1 MTDVPPDD
9 LAALERRYG
18 IPTDTYCGL
27 SPEEMSRAIVAIHGG
42 PRRRGEPAGFWP
54 TVSVESMLAA
64 LREEFG
70 PEADVERIRLQ
81 EQFFGGRVS
90 RALAVDWMLPADAF
104 GRAVTEGLARHFPE
118 LGDDARRVIA
128 GSYAYSHAK

>member
-1 MTDVPPDD
+1 MNDLPPADI
-9 LAALERRYG
+9 AALERRYG
-18 IPTDTYCGL
+18 ISADTYCGL

-42 PRRRGEPAGFWP
+42 PKRPGEPVGFWP
-54 TVSVESMLAA
+54 TVSVDAMHAA

-70 PEADVERIRLQ
+70 PAADVERIRLQ

-90 RALAVDWMLPADAF
+90 RALDVDWTLPGEAF
-104 GRAVTEGLARHFPE
+104 GRAVAEGLGRHFPD
-118 LGDDARRVIA
+118 LSDDARRVIA